1 MHQYIKSKMAE
12 QIISEVI
19 AKAVA
24 EATRIA
30 IQTMQMNGWGDCV

>member
-1 MHQYIKSKMAE
+1 MVE
-12 QIISEVI
+12 QVEMSEVI

-30 IQTMQMNGWGDCV
+30 IQTMAEMQSRIAEKQ